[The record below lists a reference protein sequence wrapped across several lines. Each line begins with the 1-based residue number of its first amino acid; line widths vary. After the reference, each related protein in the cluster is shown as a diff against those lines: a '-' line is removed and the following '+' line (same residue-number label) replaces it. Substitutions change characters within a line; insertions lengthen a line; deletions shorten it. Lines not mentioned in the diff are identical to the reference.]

1 MKIHTTA
8 LTLRVPKELLS
19 ELTKLAKHARQ
30 HRSTF
35 VREIL
40 EKAVSAGLKRNK
52 VFALVVVLMLLG
64 GTLTGCES
72 EPQQHITP
80 SEAQFQK
87 EYQEQQAA
95 ERAEREA
102 FDRMSPLEKAKH
114 LWTERGLSAANE
126 AIAYLDQAP
135 NSPEKQQLLDDP
147 MPYVNQYRAEQL
159 DQAKQRIAAQ
169 AAEEADIKA
178 DADATWKQQYYAT
191 RSSVHHPSHVFIEKE
206 PHDCDWDKAPIGN
219 KECHFEKQLNV
230 HKSNNG
236 ANDAVFVTWA
246 KVSN

>member
-1 MKIHTTA
+1 MPMSGYNIFEIKCKRTIAVKVVSGVIVWIGIISVVAWVFYATDRDRE
-8 LTLRVPKELLS
+8 RV
-19 ELTKLAKHARQ
+19 
-30 HRSTF
+30 
-35 VREIL
+35 
-40 EKAVSAGLKRNK
+40 
-52 VFALVVVLMLLG
+52 
-64 GTLTGCES
+64 
-72 EPQQHITP
+72 QQHITS
-80 SEAQFQK
+80 SEVQFQK
-87 EYQEQQAA
+87 EYQEQQAK
-95 ERAEREA
+95 ERAEQEA

-114 LWTERGLSAANE
+114 LWNERGLSAANE

-135 NSPEKQQLLDDP
+135 NSPEKQQLLADL

-191 RSSVHHPSHVFIEKE
+191 RFSVHHPSHAFIEKE

-219 KECHFEKQLNV
+219 KECHFEKQVNV
-230 HKSNNG
+230 HKSSDG
-236 ANDAVFVTWA
+236 ANDAVYVTWA